1 MRITLKLN
9 ERTKLQLNH
18 YMKYHRGNA
27 ILFGERHLGKHLA
40 ALELAKILLCE
51 RKNAGDCE
59 SCAGCQTSPLHNL
72 DFMEIVPENG
82 CIKVEQIRQAIDHA
96 SYKSVMDSKKV
107 FVIDDADTMSEAS
120 QNALLKIMEDGE
132 ESSIFLLVA
141 HRPLLKTVSS
151 RGMLIH
157 FFPPDTE
164 NAENPI
170 LRFMSEGKPGI
181 AERYK
186 ESEFLKFSES
196 FMRMLSRTNDRRDI
210 LKELGELREKNQDAF
225 FVKFADE
232 EKDCFL
238 SMLEKLFR
246 GALCLRSGISCTES
260 ISDIAAHVNELYD
273 MGEISAIAK
282 EAMFQKQKL
291 RQHKYGKNDF
301 FYLVMMLGGNGY
313 VI

>member
-1 MRITLKLN
+1 
-9 ERTKLQLNH
+9 
-18 YMKYHRGNA
+18 
-27 ILFGERHLGKHLA
+27 
-40 ALELAKILLCE
+40 
-51 RKNAGDCE
+51 
-59 SCAGCQTSPLHNL
+59 
-72 DFMEIVPENG
+72 
-82 CIKVEQIRQAIDHA
+82 
-96 SYKSVMDSKKV
+96 
-107 FVIDDADTMSEAS
+107 
-120 QNALLKIMEDGE
+120 
-132 ESSIFLLVA
+132 
-141 HRPLLKTVSS
+141 
-151 RGMLIH
+151 
-157 FFPPDTE
+157 
-164 NAENPI
+164 
-170 LRFMSEGKPGI
+170 
-181 AERYK
+181 
-186 ESEFLKFSES
+186 
-196 FMRMLSRTNDRRDI
+196 MRMLSRTNDRRDI